1 MGGAMTKFNH
11 PKGNAPLAG
20 EANREAKLNDSIIE
34 VAEKL
39 GNVNHGDVTE
49 PFEYPTDVNAI
60 TVTLFESKLITAGT
74 KKTFEWDELLRM
86 HAKPRVLSN
95 EEVLPLIK
103 YSALPGNSRASGV
116 IPENITAIVG
126 DYDGGEVPISTA
138 ANILAALGVQA
149 FFYTTRRHRSNKPR
163 WRVVAQL
170 AKAIST
176 DSLARYVDALNGAL
190 GGILAPESW
199 DPKRAYFYGHLEGVE
214 YEFLES
220 DGTPLDCLMLSGLN
234 WEPVQKRQG
243 EKSQHTKPEK
253 QNKPGAEDLAFDREL
268 ARHQA
273 TQQTIREL
281 KIALEVIADS
291 ADDRHTWN
299 ETFLAMMSL
308 KGTPY
313 ESEARELIEKW
324 SQNHSEKWC
333 VSDDD
338 SSKWDRDASTGLT
351 YKSIFRWADETDKK
365 NGVYGT
371 PLGWRA
377 TSAAADE
384 TSADAHQPNA
394 NVFSFSDFTSSL
406 KPPVYIWHHVLQK
419 GCLYALTA
427 RWGHGKTAIMITVA
441 LHVATGRVLGGH
453 ATKPERVLYLC
464 GENPEDVRLRTR
476 AAALRFGIDD
486 AMLATQIYFTQRP
499 VSVDATEPLRRF
511 VEEAI
516 AFGPFGLIVIDTG
529 PAHSSVDDE
538 DDNRGMHKLAMA
550 MRDLMEPLGNPAT
563 VALMHP
569 TKSATRDTLQPRG
582 GGAFSGSIDGELC
595 AWQEHGKIELFHETK
610 FRGPGFKSIWFVLE
624 KYVLPNMEDNFGNE
638 VLTVLALETDA
649 LMNSDEGGHL
659 TGVPRLAFMALKA
672 LLDDDNNANCEK
684 PLWAQEVAKELGC
697 APPVRVETVKNWR
710 AKFNSLR
717 TDSVKPEAARKAF
730 TRSMRFLATG
740 DHVMVFNGMCWIP

>member
-1 MGGAMTKFNH
+1 
-11 PKGNAPLAG
+11 
-20 EANREAKLNDSIIE
+20 
-34 VAEKL
+34 
-39 GNVNHGDVTE
+39 
-49 PFEYPTDVNAI
+49 
-60 TVTLFESKLITAGT
+60 LITAGT

-86 HAKPRVLSN
+86 HANPRVLSN
-95 EEVLPLIK
+95 EEALPLIK
-103 YSALPGNSRASGV
+103 YSALPNNSRASGV
-116 IPENITAIVG
+116 MPENITAIVG
-126 DYDGGEVPISTA
+126 DYDGGKVPICTA
-138 ANILAALGVQA
+138 ANLLAGLGIQA

-163 WRVVAQL
+163 WRVVARL

-176 DSLARYVDALNGAL
+176 DFLAGYVDALNGAL
-190 GGILAPESW
+190 RGILAPESW
-199 DPKRAYFYGHLEGVE
+199 ESKRAYFYGQVEGVE

-220 DGTPLDCLMLSGLN
+220 TGTPLDCLMRNGLS
-234 WEPVQKRQG
+234 WEPVQKREG

-253 QNKPGAEDLAFDREL
+253 QNKPGAGDRAFDREL

-273 TQQTIREL
+273 TPQTIHEL
-281 KIALEVIADS
+281 KVALDAIADR

-313 ESEARELIEKW
+313 ESEARELIEQW
-324 SQNHSEKWC
+324 SQKHSEKWC

-338 SSKWDRDASTGLT
+338 SSKWDRDESTGLT

-371 PLGWRA
+371 PRGWRA
-377 TSAAADE
+377 TSAAAGE

-406 KPPVYIWHHVLQK
+406 KPPVYVWHHVLQM

-441 LHVATGRVLGGH
+441 LHVATGKVLGGH
-453 ATKPERVLYLC
+453 ATKPARVLYLC
-464 GENPEDVRLRTR
+464 GENPEDVRLRAR
-476 AAALRFGIDD
+476 AAALRFGIND

-499 VSVDATEPLRRF
+499 VSVDATESLKRF
-511 VEEAI
+511 VEEAV

-529 PAHSSVDDE
+529 PAHSSVEDE
-538 DDNRGMHKLAMA
+538 DNNRGMHNLAMA

-582 GGAFSGSIDGELC
+582 GGAFSGSIDGEIC
-595 AWQEHGKIELFHETK
+595 AWQEDGKIEFFHETK

-624 KYVLPNMEDNFGNE
+624 KYVLPSMEDNFGNE

-649 LMNSDEGGHL
+649 LMDSDEGGHL
-659 TGVPRLAFMALKA
+659 TGVPRIAFMALKT
-672 LLDDDNNANCEK
+672 LLDDDNNVYCEK
-684 PLWAQEVAKELGC
+684 PLWAQEAAKELGC
-697 APPVRVETVKNWR
+697 VPPVRVETVMNWR
-710 AKFNSLR
+710 AKFNSLKGGS
-717 TDSVKPEAARKAF
+717 TKPEAARKAF
-730 TRSMRFLATG
+730 ERSMKSLVKG
-740 DHVMVFNGMCWIP
+740 DHVIVFNGMCWIP